1 MRYELHD
8 CIRYVLARCVGW
20 WVYRGDE
27 MSILVEQ
34 MIRVS
39 LPKYTVRVWRQQT
52 EEYEH
57 TTQGISDV
65 EAVAHKNQDL
75 HPKALALSILLLPNV
90 NAVEVLDWEKDGV
103 VVYNDWP

>member
-1 MRYELHD
+1 MTYEFIDGVRAVSFWLT
-8 CIRYVLARCVGW
+8 CWWILGRCAV
-20 WVYRGDE
+20 
-27 MSILVEQ
+27 SILVEQ

-57 TTQGISDV
+57 ATQGISDV
-65 EAVAHKNQDL
+65 EAAAHKNQDL

-90 NAVEVLDWEKDGV
+90 NAVEVLDWERGGV